1 MIDYDKA
8 LQANKKTAKLEAKI
22 RSGKGSFKDV
32 HDLAAEAGKVAAN
45 VIDANLDEAYPNGNI
60 ADDDVRAIV
69 SPVLRKN
76 HKLVTELAAIIIN
89 KQYQEAGVGLKAI
102 IPEYDLYRETGI
114 VWKIA
119 NESRR
124 DNDN

>member
-8 LQANKKTAKLEAKI
+8 LQANKKIVKLEEKI

-32 HDLAAEAGKVAAN
+32 HDLAAEAGKIAAS
-45 VIDANLDEAYPNGNI
+45 VIDANLEEAYPNGNI
-60 ADDDVRAIV
+60 SDDDVRTIV
-69 SPVLRKN
+69 SPILRKN
-76 HKLVTELAAIIIN
+76 HEYVTEMAAVTIN
-89 KQYQEAGVGLKAI
+89 KQYEDIGAGLKAI
-102 IPEYDLYRETGI
+102 IPEYDVYRETGI

-124 DNDN
+124 DNDK